1 MRPGG
6 SVRNSDHAQWVDD
19 ATMEQKAHDLL
30 KKHNIDLD
38 DVKNR
43 RTSLH
48 HLRNIVRNEELPFD
62 VFKTLVKMR
71 R

>member
-1 MRPGG
+1 MHL
-6 SVRNSDHAQWVDD
+6 VRNTRSACKVQHAI
-19 ATMEQKAHDLL
+19 MEQKAHDLL
-30 KKHNIDLD
+30 KKHNIDVD
-38 DVKNR
+38 DVKSR

>member
-1 MRPGG
+1 
-6 SVRNSDHAQWVDD
+6 
-19 ATMEQKAHDLL
+19 MEQKAHELL
-30 KKHNIDLD
+30 KKHNIDID

-48 HLRNIVRNEELPFD
+48 HLRHIVRSEELPFD
-62 VFKTLVKMR
+62 IFKTLVKMR

>member
-1 MRPGG
+1 MAE
-6 SVRNSDHAQWVDD
+6 N
-19 ATMEQKAHDLL
+19 KAHDLL
-30 KKHNIDLD
+30 RKHNISLD
-38 DVKNR
+38 DVKDR

-48 HLRNIVRNEELPFD
+48 HLRHIVRSEELPFD

>member
-1 MRPGG
+1 
-6 SVRNSDHAQWVDD
+6 
-19 ATMEQKAHDLL
+19 MEQKAHDLL
-30 KKHNIDLD
+30 KKHNIDID

-48 HLRNIVRNEELPFD
+48 HLRNIVRSEELPFD
-62 VFKTLVKMR
+62 IFKTLVKMR

>member
-6 SVRNSDHAQWVDD
+6 SRNSDQTHRVDD

>member
-1 MRPGG
+1 
-6 SVRNSDHAQWVDD
+6 
-19 ATMEQKAHDLL
+19 MEQKAHDLL
-30 KKHNIDLD
+30 KKHNIDVD

-48 HLRNIVRNEELPFD
+48 HLRHIVRSEELPFD
-62 VFKTLVKMR
+62 IFKTLVKMR